1 MTLIRADVCSVCC
14 LHSQMNKSPLQRDA
28 HTFFC
33 SALIDNEDAQR
44 ETSTLSK
51 VALTC
56 FDSGPDSS
64 WEDCGNYLFTIS
76 ANISDF
82 VILSFGNT
90 ILLLLFETSFLYA
103 RPVFVTILVAY
114 LSPIPEQP
122 STHKE
127 SLRSETFNPPF
138 PPPFLQMDRLIWVAW
153 RRRRR
158 RWSAERYAF
167 QKWIGWWKDGT
178 VDGGRLEPLLF
189 LRLSPT
195 SFHNAWFPFHG

>member
-1 MTLIRADVCSVCC
+1 MRRKRVPAVASLSHRIVCCALRILRAKCTHKRVKPLQIKLSCTTLHVTQGQSLMTLIRADVCSVCC

-103 RPVFVTILVAY
+103 QPVFVNILVAY

-127 SLRSETFNPPF
+127 SLE
-138 PPPFLQMDRLIWVAW
+138 
-153 RRRRR
+153 
-158 RWSAERYAF
+158 
-167 QKWIGWWKDGT
+167 K
-178 VDGGRLEPLLF
+178 
-189 LRLSPT
+189 
-195 SFHNAWFPFHG
+195 